1 MADHYPMHPQA
12 VEILEKIAASG
23 ERPMQ
28 EMTFAEARTISDA
41 RGIRLN
47 FKRREDVVSEDRIIE
62 GRNGPLTVRIYH
74 PEENVPEPLPVLI
87 YVHGGGMVVGSIEV
101 CDAQCRQLCKEVN
114 CIVTSLEYHLAPEYK
129 FPTGVEDALDGAEW
143 VYSHAAEFGGD
154 NTRMAV
160 MGESSGGAQSA
171 VIANTWRDLGR
182 DALKAQILIYPVC
195 DYSIGYNSY
204 RRFEEGYFFTRAKAI
219 WMWELFL
226 RDWEDVKNPLCSP
239 IRWDRFDHLPPTL
252 LITSGLDPLLDGA
265 KDYAEKLKAAGTM
278 VEFQCYEN
286 WPHGFFYWGDSYA
299 GRRSLASA
307 IQMLKE
313 LL

>member
-1 MADHYPMHPQA
+1 MAEKYRIHEEA
-12 VEILEKIAASG
+12 VQILAGIAASG

-28 EMTFAEARTISDA
+28 EMTFEEARTISDA

-47 FKRREDVVSEDRIIE
+47 FARREDVLAEDHRIS
-62 GRNGPLTVRIYH
+62 GRNGELTVRVYRPQAEI
-74 PEENVPEPLPVLI
+74 EAPLPVLI

-101 CDAQCRQLCKEVN
+101 CDAQCRHLCKEVN
-114 CIVTSLEYHLAPEYK
+114 CIVASLEYHLAPEYK
-129 FPTGVEDALDGAEW
+129 FPVGVEDALDGAEW
-143 VYSHAAEFGGD
+143 VYEHAAEFGGD

-195 DYSIGYNSY
+195 DYSIDYDSY
-204 RRFEEGYFFTRAKAI
+204 SRFEEGYFFTKAKAI

-226 RDWEDVKNPLCSP
+226 RDWDDVKDPLCSP

-252 LITSGLDPLLDGA
+252 IIASGLDPLLDGA
-265 KDYAEKLKAAGTM
+265 RAYADKLKEAGTL

-286 WPHGFFYWGDSYA
+286 WPHGFFYWGNSYA
-299 GRRSLASA
+299 GRRSIASA
-307 IQMLKE
+307 VQMLKE